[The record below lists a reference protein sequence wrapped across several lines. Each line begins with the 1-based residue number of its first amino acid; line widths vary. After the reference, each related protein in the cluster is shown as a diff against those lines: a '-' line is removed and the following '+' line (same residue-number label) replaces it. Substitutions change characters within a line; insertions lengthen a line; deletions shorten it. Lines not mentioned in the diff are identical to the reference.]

1 MNPITCYVV
10 ASVISL
16 ASLPGVPAQKLTFG
30 ARQMTTELVG
40 QKHPLCDDGKPI
52 QVTILSAEAPTQG
65 VRIGPFEFKSKK
77 TIVKTK
83 IEMDGKEYYGTGKA
97 KTNVSATLM
106 QLQDDNLP
114 FERTEFSSALKKSL
128 EDALN

>member
-97 KTNVSATLM
+97 KTNVSTTLM

>member
-1 MNPITCYVV
+1 MNIITCYVV
-10 ASVISL
+10 ASVMSL
-16 ASLPGVPAQKLTFG
+16 ASLPGVPSQKLTFG
-30 ARQMTTELVG
+30 ARQITTELVG
-40 QKHPLCDDGKPI
+40 QKYSLCDDGSPI
-52 QVTILSAEAPTQG
+52 EVTILSVEAPTQG

-83 IEMDGKEYYGTGKA
+83 IVMNGKEYYGIGKA

-106 QLQDDNLP
+106 QLQDENLP

-128 EDALN
+128 ENALN

>member
-10 ASVISL
+10 ASVMSL
-16 ASLPGVPAQKLTFG
+16 ASLPGIPAQKLTFG
-30 ARQMTTELVG
+30 ARQITTELVG
-40 QKHPLCDDGKPI
+40 QKYSLCDDGSPI
-52 QVTILSAEAPTQG
+52 EVTILSVEAPTQG

-83 IEMDGKEYYGTGKA
+83 VVMNGKEYYGTGKA

-106 QLQDDNLP
+106 QLQDENLP

-128 EDALN
+128 ENALN

>member
-1 MNPITCYVV
+1 M
-10 ASVISL
+10 SL
-16 ASLPGVPAQKLTFG
+16 ASLPGVPSQKLTFG
-30 ARQMTTELVG
+30 ARQITTELVG
-40 QKHPLCDDGKPI
+40 QKYSLCDDGSPI
-52 QVTILSAEAPTQG
+52 EVTILSVEAPTQG

-83 IEMDGKEYYGTGKA
+83 IVMNGKEYYGIGKA

-106 QLQDDNLP
+106 QLQDENLP

-128 EDALN
+128 ENALN

>member
-1 MNPITCYVV
+1 MNAICYFI

-16 ASLPGVPAQKLTFG
+16 AQLPGVPAEKLTFG
-30 ARQMTTELVG
+30 ARQITTELVG
-40 QKHPLCDDGKPI
+40 DKYALCDNGQPI
-52 QVTILSAEAPTQG
+52 SVEILSVEAPTTG

-77 TIVKTK
+77 TVVKTK
-83 IEMDGKEYYGTGKA
+83 VVIDGKEYIGIGKA

-106 QLQDDNLP
+106 QLQDENLP
-114 FERTEFSSALKKSL
+114 FERTEFSSALKMSL